1 MIFDGTPLSALGP
14 DGKTWFEPVWVA
26 TTFRTR
32 LRGLSF
38 TDPRPLGVLFPGCRS
53 IHSHWMR
60 YSLDV
65 LFLAEDGTVL
75 RKSALRPWSGASHPQ
90 AASILE
96 IPCGFADMGKLPDR
110 LFWAPSPGSHK
121 VLPILVE

>member
-1 MIFDGTPLSALGP
+1 
-14 DGKTWFEPVWVA
+14 
-26 TTFRTR
+26 
-32 LRGLSF
+32 
-38 TDPRPLGVLFPGCRS
+38 
-53 IHSHWMR
+53 MR